1 MSDPHEALRRALREG
16 GAHGVRVSEPGE
28 RVVVDSVGPYL
39 RYPVVT
45 AFAARC
51 EDGSIVE
58 LVAFRDESVDVIE
71 AALAVRYERAGCDVL
86 ADANLGPL
94 EDLYGIRVDKPAVDD
109 VVYRK
114 VHPRLHRLL
123 GSEWLSVRFFGP
135 VMGLGRGEVPT
146 LVTRG
151 LGSHIVGELLGRE
164 PEYLNDGEKTCRP
177 YLEVPPERV
186 ERVLVELT
194 SRGYGVVFTESAV
207 EVVYTLCRR
216 GLASPDAVEWVY
228 RTQRSWC
235 ERPESWPRRSVAE
248 ENLRSIEYGLRLLE
262 DV

>member
-1 MSDPHEALRRALREG
+1 MDDPHEALRRALKEG
-16 GAHGVRVSEPGE
+16 GAHGARLAEPEGKL
-28 RVVVDSVGPYL
+28 VVDSVGPYL

-45 AFAARC
+45 AFAARR
-51 EDGSIVE
+51 EDGVIVE
-58 LVAFRDESVDVIE
+58 MVAFRDESVDVIE
-71 AALAVRYERAGCDVL
+71 TALAVKYERAGYDVL
-86 ADANLGPL
+86 ADSNLKPL
-94 EDLYGIRVDKPAVDD
+94 ENLCNIEVDKPAVDD

-114 VHPRLHRLL
+114 VHPELHRVL

-151 LGSHIVGELLGRE
+151 LGSHIVGELVDRE
-164 PEYLNDGEKTCRP
+164 PEYLDDGEKTCRP
-177 YLEVPPERV
+177 YLEVPPDQV

-194 SRGYGVVFTESAV
+194 SRGYGIVFTESAV
-207 EVVYTLCRR
+207 EVLYTLCRR

-248 ENLRSIEYGLRLLE
+248 DNLKAIEYGLELLE
-262 DV
+262 DI